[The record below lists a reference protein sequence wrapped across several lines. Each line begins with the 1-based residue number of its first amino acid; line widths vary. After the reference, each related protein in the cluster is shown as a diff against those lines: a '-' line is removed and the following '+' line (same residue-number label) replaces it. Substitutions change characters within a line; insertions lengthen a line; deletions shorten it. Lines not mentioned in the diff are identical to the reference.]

1 MCDMKFRARPLI
13 VDAIP
18 CFTALQAAR
27 TNWGD
32 LPEWFNKLYEDGG
45 IMFLQRT
52 IHVMTVGGW
61 VAAQPEDWIIQ
72 GDAGEIFTR
81 SRQTFVDNY
90 EVVEDRE

>member
-72 GDAGEIFTR
+72 GMRARYSPAPARPLSITTK
-81 SRQTFVDNY
+81 S
-90 EVVEDRE
+90 